1 MTNSSKQPQAAS
13 ATKNPNTQESA
24 IVEGFH
30 GFCGNSRGGR
40 LRFTASSSA
49 SSNSIWSSSA
59 LIRLRRSTIFRQSFF
74 NMEAPYVAAT
84 WVYFPVE
91 DFLAPQLEGELLSV
105 EVTCAEINK
114 APHCG

>member
-1 MTNSSKQPQAAS
+1 
-13 ATKNPNTQESA
+13 
-24 IVEGFH
+24 
-30 GFCGNSRGGR
+30 
-40 LRFTASSSA
+40 
-49 SSNSIWSSSA
+49 
-59 LIRLRRSTIFRQSFF
+59 
-74 NMEAPYVAAT
+74 MEAPYVAAT